1 MILIDIKLSLF
12 ISFHFSESLP
22 VDVVQYV
29 KDRGKLTNGEKSS
42 VLQLE
47 KTQGFRQ
54 FSVFKD

>member
-29 KDRGKLTNGEKSS
+29 KDRGKLTNGEKST